1 MEGILSLAILG
12 ILIII
17 FWKPVMIWA
26 GVLSEKTEL
35 RAKESQVDL
44 QPEYKQLHDKII
56 STRNAHNGKYFTM
69 SDIESEMHSV
79 TDPILQQS

>member
-44 QPEYKQLHDKII
+44 QPEYHTLMNKIKETRGKHDGHYYKM
-56 STRNAHNGKYFTM
+56 A
-69 SDIESEMHSV
+69 DIESEMKSV
-79 TDPILQQS
+79 IDPVLT